1 MGLLGA
7 ELDAAAAVLLRED
20 GAEVEVREDV
30 RATLEGKKD
39 VQRRGGRA
47 RRGGWSEQV
56 GDLARELE
64 PRELVR
70 ARVRVR
76 VRVGIGVR
84 VRLRLR
90 PRLRLS
96 SAVSLRLANR
106 SPSPNPNPNP
116 NPNLE
121 IGEL

>member
-1 MGLLGA
+1 LGLLGV

-39 VQRRGGRA
+39 VQRRGGGA

-76 VRVGIGVR
+76 VRVRVGVR
-84 VRLRLR
+84 LRLRLRVRLR
-90 PRLRLS
+90 PRLRL
-96 SAVSLRLANR
+96 RLKLLPHHR
-106 SPSPNPNPNP
+106 IHLPHPSPNPRLRPVR
-116 NPNLE
+116 
-121 IGEL
+121 

>member
-90 PRLRLS
+90 PRLRPR
-96 SAVSLRLANR
+96 LRLR
-106 SPSPNPNPNP
+106 LKVLPHHRIPLPHLSPNPRLRPVR
-116 NPNLE
+116 
-121 IGEL
+121 